1 MFEPSW
7 DYDCPSKHYG
17 GALNCRWAG
26 RGEDLVLEPVPG
38 YWFLGL
44 AISGGLAAV
53 AFLVV
58 VYFVDE
64 MAWRWGLVGIG
75 IAFPILGALVGQAL
89 DRNKQTRGRHLILAA
104 NGRTLLPRYDVEIC
118 PDETTEFR
126 RHEYDCQGEPVEDL
140 VLHHGGRTYYL
151 FSGDKLALQTSE
163 TEKLRRELEERL
175 ASWMSDR

>member
-1 MFEPSW
+1 MTEPSW
-7 DYDCPSKHYG
+7 DYESPIKRYG
-17 GALNCRWAG
+17 AELNCRWAS
-26 RGEDLVLEPVPG
+26 RGKDLVLEPVPG

-58 VYFVDE
+58 AYFVDE
-64 MAWRWGLVGIG
+64 TAWRWGLVGIG
-75 IAFPILGALVGQAL
+75 AAFPILGAFVGRAL
-89 DRNKQTRGRHLILAA
+89 DRNEQTRGRHLVLAA
-104 NGRTLLPRYDVEIC
+104 NGRILLPRYDAELC

-126 RHEYDCQGEPVEDL
+126 CHEYDCQCEAVEDL
-140 VLHHGGRTYYL
+140 ILHHGGRTYYL
-151 FSGDKLALQTSE
+151 FSGDNLALQTSE